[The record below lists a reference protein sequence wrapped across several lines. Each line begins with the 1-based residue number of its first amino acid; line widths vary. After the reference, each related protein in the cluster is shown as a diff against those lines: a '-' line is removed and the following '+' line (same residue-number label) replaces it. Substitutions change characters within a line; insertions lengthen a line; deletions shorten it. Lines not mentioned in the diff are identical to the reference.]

1 MDALSDMATLG
12 HTGYTG
18 TSLVVS
24 QPNDTIVILL
34 TNRVHPTRSTPT
46 SNPLRRMVAR
56 LTADAIP
63 VTPPGKG
70 KEYAWFSGY
79 GDYCDNVLLGE
90 VHDEKQVTL
99 AFDTWYRTEPIADNG
114 VVEVSTDGETWQG
127 LSGQFTGNSG
137 GWKSEKLPLPE
148 GTKYFRFRYVTDA
161 SVNGRGWYVHQV
173 RLQRADGK
181 VTTPQ
186 LTSTS
191 WERRNN

>member
-137 GWKSEKLPLPE
+137 G
-148 GTKYFRFRYVTDA
+148 
-161 SVNGRGWYVHQV
+161 
-173 RLQRADGK
+173 
-181 VTTPQ
+181 
-186 LTSTS
+186 
-191 WERRNN
+191 